1 MNRYW
6 HATIEDKA
14 SLPPVVNGLTGIYN
28 EHFGL
33 SVMPFSLTP
42 DTQFFF
48 ANSSATAALNILIV
62 ATRSGEGFTKVVG
75 EVGTGK
81 TLLCRLFLDK
91 LSKDR
96 FVTAYVP
103 NPYLEPMTLL
113 LAIADELGVRYPEN
127 CNQHQLLR
135 ALSHFLVD
143 TFAQEQRTVVVCLD
157 EAHAMPTES
166 LEALRLLSNLETE
179 KRKLLQIVLFG
190 QPELD
195 VRLGHPSVRQLRQRI
210 SFSARMRPMTKEQV
224 SRYVQYRLQVA
235 GHEGTRLFTRPALSL
250 VYRGS
255 AGTPRLVNILA
266 HKALASAYGEG
277 DDRVYAHHVRLAIM
291 DTESAVEQYCAQ
303 RRRRVAMAGAAAG
316 SAVGAAMLLGGLL

>member
-6 HATIEDKA
+6 QATVEDKA
-14 SLPPVVNGLTGIYN
+14 STQLPVNGVNGIYN

-33 SVMPFSLTP
+33 TTVPFSLTP

-48 ANSSATAALNILIV
+48 ANGSATDALNTLIV
-62 ATRSGEGFTKVVG
+62 AARSGEGFTKVVG

-113 LAIADELGVRYPEN
+113 LAIADELGVKYPEN
-127 CNQHQLLR
+127 PNQHQLLR
-135 ALSHFLVD
+135 ALSYFLVD
-143 TFAQEQRTVVVCLD
+143 TFARGQRTVVVCLD

-195 VRLGHPSVRQLRQRI
+195 TRLEHPSVRQLRQRI
-210 SFSARMRPMTKEQV
+210 TFSARMRPMTKVQV
-224 SRYVQYRLQVA
+224 AHYVSHRLQVA
-235 GHEGTRLFTRPALSL
+235 GYPGERLFTRPALSL
-250 VYRGS
+250 VSRGS
-255 AGTPRLVNILA
+255 LGTPRLVNILA

-277 DDRVYAHHVRLAIM
+277 DDRVRAAHVRLAIQ
-291 DTESAVEQYCAQ
+291 DTESALEQFRVAQ
-303 RRRRVAMAGAAAG
+303 RRRVAMAGAAAS
-316 SAVGAAMLLGGLL
+316 SAVGAAMLLGGWL